1 MKTKL
6 LYLVTEESYF
16 CSHRLQLACAALRQ
30 GFEVV
35 VVTHPD
41 KKIKDLT
48 KLGFKVIPVTFS
60 RKGGNL
66 FRELRFIIKLIKIYR
81 QEKPDIVQHIALQPI
96 IYGSIAAFLAGRRKV
111 VNTLAGLGFVFISP
125 TKKACLL
132 RAVFKKIFRWFFNLS
147 DCRVIVQNPDDLQL
161 LLNLGVWQKN
171 IKLIYGSG
179 VDLQKFVV
187 TPEPATIPAFTLVS
201 RMLWHKGIYE
211 FVEAARYLQELN
223 LKFSANLVGD
233 VDYGNP
239 AAIPPAEVQ
248 NWHAKKEI
256 NWLGQQDDIV
266 KIWQQS
272 HIAVLP
278 SYREGLPKALLEAAA
293 CGKPIITTDV
303 PGCREVVQHGRNGY
317 LVPAKDSKAL
327 AMAMQKLLVNPELRN
342 KMGQESRKIAAEK
355 FSLEY
360 VIRETLAVYTQLV
373 GTRRAVPKK
382 T

>member
-1 MKTKL
+1 
-6 LYLVTEESYF
+6 
-16 CSHRLQLACAALRQ
+16 
-30 GFEVV
+30 
-35 VVTHPD
+35 
-41 KKIKDLT
+41 
-48 KLGFKVIPVTFS
+48 
-60 RKGGNL
+60 
-66 FRELRFIIKLIKIYR
+66 
-81 QEKPDIVQHIALQPI
+81 
-96 IYGSIAAFLAGRRKV
+96 
-111 VNTLAGLGFVFISP
+111 
-125 TKKACLL
+125 
-132 RAVFKKIFRWFFNLS
+132 
-147 DCRVIVQNPDDLQL
+147 
-161 LLNLGVWQKN
+161 
-171 IKLIYGSG
+171 
-179 VDLQKFVV
+179 
-187 TPEPATIPAFTLVS
+187 
-201 RMLWHKGIYE
+201 MLWHKGIYE

-223 LKFSANLVGD
+223 IKFSANLVGD

-327 AMAMQKLLVNPELRN
+327 ATAMQKLLVNPELRN
-342 KMGQESRKIAAEK
+342 KMGQESRKMAAEK

-373 GTRRAVPKK
+373 GARRARGF
-382 T
+382 

>member
-35 VVTHPD
+35 VVTHLD
-41 KKIKDLT
+41 KKSKKLT
-48 KLGFKVIPVTFS
+48 ELGFKVIPVAFS

-66 FRELRFIIKLIKIYR
+66 FREISLIIKLIKIYR

-125 TKKACLL
+125 TKKAYLL
-132 RAVFKKIFRWFFNLS
+132 RAIFKKIFRWFFNLS
-147 DCRVIVQNPDDLQL
+147 HYRVIVQNPDDLQL
-161 LLNLGVWQKN
+161 LLNLGVRQKN

-187 TPEPATIPAFTLVS
+187 TPEPATIPTFTLVS

-223 LKFSANLVGD
+223 IKFSANLVGD

-327 AMAMQKLLVNPELRN
+327 ATAMQKLLVNPELRN
-342 KMGQESRKIAAEK
+342 KMGQESRKMAAEK

-373 GTRRAVPKK
+373 GARRARGF
-382 T
+382 